1 MPYVRHMSTE
11 AAFEVPSWTIF
22 DRLRKA
28 RESAGLEQD
37 VLAVDLGVSRNTV
50 SNYERGKVSPR
61 RPVMIAWALRTG
73 VPLDWLL
80 HGTENPR
87 PVDPDGGVRL
97 PRLDSNQQ
105 PSGYSTPQV
114 ITGPWTTREDV
125 AA

>member
-1 MPYVRHMSTE
+1 MSTE

-28 RESAGLEQD
+28 REHAELEQAE
-37 VLAVDLGVSRNTV
+37 LAEAIDVSRATI
-50 SNYERGKVSPR
+50 SNYERGNVSPR
-61 RPVMIAWALRTG
+61 KIVVRQWALRTG
-73 VPLDWLL
+73 VPFEWLMY
-80 HGTENPR
+80 GTEDPR

>member
-1 MPYVRHMSTE
+1 MPYLGHMSSETV
-11 AAFEVPSWTIF
+11 FTIPPWSVP

-28 RESAGLEQD
+28 REHAGLEQGE
-37 VLAVDLGVSRNTV
+37 LAESIDVSRTTV
-50 SNYERGKVSPR
+50 SNYERGHVNPR
-61 RPVMIAWALRTG
+61 KIVVRQWALRTG
-73 VPLDWLL
+73 VPFEWLMY
-80 HGTENPR
+80 GTEDPR

-114 ITGPWTTREDV
+114 ITGPWTTRKDV